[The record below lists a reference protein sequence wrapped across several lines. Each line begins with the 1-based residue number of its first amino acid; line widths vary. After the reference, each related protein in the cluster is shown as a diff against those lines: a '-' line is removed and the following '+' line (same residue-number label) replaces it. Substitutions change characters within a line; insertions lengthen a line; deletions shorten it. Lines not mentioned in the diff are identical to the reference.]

1 MKGKPSK
8 VFRKLCSSDFSCDHR
23 VAELKKRGKN
33 KRHSN
38 YDAKFE
44 IESVKGNE
52 TVTTE
57 ENFVKAEDVKVRTS
71 KIKNAAM
78 VVEAK
83 LSNLIATY
91 NIPLWLFDCL
101 AESSFK

>member
-1 MKGKPSK
+1 MW
-8 VFRKLCSSDFSCDHR
+8 SSSCWVEETR
-23 VAELKKRGKN
+23 KN
-33 KRHSN
+33 KRYSN

-44 IESVKGNE
+44 IESVKCNK

-57 ENFVKAEDVKVRTS
+57 ESFVKAEDVKVRTP

-91 NIPLWLFDCL
+91 NIPLWLFG
-101 AESSFK
+101 